1 MDAGCEGMWVW
12 VYLQP
17 SSVWGSVGGVLEDDP
32 NPELNAYVRCKQ
44 HFRLC
49 NFNMRFESRARH

>member
-32 NPELNAYVRCKQ
+32 NPELNAYVRYKQ
-44 HFRLC
+44 HFSTLQ
-49 NFNMRFESRARH
+49 FQHAL